1 MMGNNQK
8 KVYRPV
14 NIGLFVFIIAL
25 LLFWIFDKLGF
36 EHMAQICGGIGLL
49 GFLYSMVNLQTL
61 INNHIN
67 GNSKNDDKE

>member
-1 MMGNNQK
+1 MGNNQK

-36 EHMAQICGGIGLL
+36 YMAQICGGIGLL